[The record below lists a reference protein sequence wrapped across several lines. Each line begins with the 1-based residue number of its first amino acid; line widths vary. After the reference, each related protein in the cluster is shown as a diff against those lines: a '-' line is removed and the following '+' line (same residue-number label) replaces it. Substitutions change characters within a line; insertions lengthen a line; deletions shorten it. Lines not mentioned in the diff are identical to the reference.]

1 MPPKFAGFDLY
12 DLDPLL
18 TDEEKTVRDT
28 VRQYVEAEIIPHIG
42 KWWEQGAFDKRIIPQ
57 LAELGL
63 MGMNL
68 SGYGCAG
75 MNNVCYGLA
84 MQELERG
91 DSGIRSFVSVQG
103 ALVMYPIYTYGSEE
117 QKKKYLP
124 KLATAELIG
133 CFGLTEP
140 DFGSNPGGMKTR
152 AVRKGNKWVLN
163 GAKMWITNASLADIG
178 IVWAKVDRK
187 ELPAGV
193 TAPKGDDKDVI
204 LGFICERGMK
214 GYATQ
219 EIKGKLS
226 LRASDTSEIIL
237 TDCEVPD
244 EARLPG
250 GVGLKAPLGCLTAAR
265 YGIAWGA
272 TGAAMACLH
281 EALEYAKI
289 RVQFTKPIAGYQ
301 LVQAKLAQM
310 ATEITKAQ
318 LLQLQLGRLKD
329 QGKATFVHV
338 SIAKRNNVWEALK
351 TSRMARD
358 ILGGNGIINEYH
370 SMRHMC
376 NLETVYTY
384 EGTHDIHVLI
394 LGEHLTGIPAYF

>member
-1 MPPKFAGFDLY
+1 MPPRFVGFDLY
-12 DLDPLL
+12 DLDPLFS
-18 TDEEKTVRDT
+18 DEEKTVRDT
-28 VRQYVEAEIIPHIG
+28 VRSYVDTNIIPHIG
-42 KWWEQGAFDKRIIPQ
+42 KWWEAGAFDRKIIPE

-68 SGYGCAG
+68 HGYGCAG
-75 MNNVCYGLA
+75 MNNVAYGLA

-103 ALVMYPIYTYGSEE
+103 ALVMFPLFTYGSEE

-152 AVRKGNKWVLN
+152 AVKKGNTWILN
-163 GAKMWITNASLADIG
+163 GTKMWITNASLADIA
-178 IVWAKVDRK
+178 IIWAKVDQK
-187 ELPAGV
+187 DLPAGV
-193 TAPKGDDKDVI
+193 KPKGEDKDVI

-244 EARLPG
+244 ENRLPNG
-250 GVGLKAPLGCLTAAR
+250 SGLKAPLGCLSAAR

-289 RVQFTKPIAGYQ
+289 RVQFTRPIAGYQ

-310 ATEITKAQ
+310 ASEITKAQ
-318 LLQLQLGRLKD
+318 LMQLQLGRLKD

-338 SIAKRNNVWEALK
+338 SMAKRNNVWEALK
-351 TSRMARD
+351 TARMARD

-384 EGTHDIHVLI
+384 EGTHDIHTLI
-394 LGEHLTGIPAYF
+394 LGEHLTGIPAYT

>member
-1 MPPKFAGFDLY
+1 MPPRFQGLDLY
-12 DLDPLL
+12 DVDPLL
-18 TDEEKTVRDT
+18 SDEEKMVRDT
-28 VRQYVEAEIIPHIG
+28 VRAFVSERVVPRIG
-42 KWWEQGAFDKRIIPQ
+42 RWWEEGVFPRELIGPI
-57 LAELGL
+57 AEMGL

-68 SGYGCAG
+68 QGYGCAG
-75 MNNVCYGLA
+75 MNNVAYGLA

-103 ALVMYPIYTYGSEE
+103 ALVMYPIHAYGSEA
-117 QKKKYLP
+117 QKQKYLP
-124 KLATAELIG
+124 KLAKAERIG

-140 DFGSNPGGMKTR
+140 DYGSNPGGMKTR
-152 AVRKGNKWVLN
+152 AVRKGDRWILN
-163 GAKMWITNASLADIG
+163 GTKMWITNATLADVA
-178 IVWAKVDRK
+178 IVWAKADRK
-187 ELPAGV
+187 DL
-193 TAPKGDDKDVI
+193 PKGVEAKGEDKDVI

-226 LRASDTSEIIL
+226 LRASDTSEIL
-237 TDCEVPD
+237 LSDCEVPD
-244 EARLPG
+244 ENRLPNG
-250 GVGLKAPLGCLTAAR
+250 AGLKAPLGCLTAAR

-272 TGAAMACLH
+272 TGAAMACFH

-289 RVQFTKPIAGYQ
+289 RVQFNRPIAAYQ
-301 LVQAKLAQM
+301 LVQAKLANM

-329 QGKATFVHV
+329 QGKATFWQV
-338 SIAKRNNVWEALK
+338 SMAKRNNVYEALK
-351 TSRMARD
+351 AARAARD
-358 ILGGNGIINEYH
+358 ILGGNGIINEYQ

-384 EGTHDIHVLI
+384 EGTHDIHLLI
-394 LGEHLTGIPAYF
+394 LGEQLTGFPAYTY